1 MVTLLVA
8 LRGAGHAG
16 SEVDQLERTGNIIKM
31 AATVM
36 VKPDLYRAFISN
48 LAANLV
54 EKYFSPN
61 SGRTKK
67 QGIFSLIMT
76 ICIAKNDFRS
86 IIPGP
91 DGNSIIYDNSY
102 Q

>member
-36 VKPDLYRAFISN
+36 VKPDLCRAFINN

-61 SGRTKK
+61 SGMTKK
-67 QGIFSLIMT
+67 QGVFSLIT
-76 ICIAKNDFRS
+76 PTYIAKDDFRS
-86 IIPGP
+86 ILFHPEWRSP
-91 DGNSIIYDNSY
+91 
-102 Q
+102 